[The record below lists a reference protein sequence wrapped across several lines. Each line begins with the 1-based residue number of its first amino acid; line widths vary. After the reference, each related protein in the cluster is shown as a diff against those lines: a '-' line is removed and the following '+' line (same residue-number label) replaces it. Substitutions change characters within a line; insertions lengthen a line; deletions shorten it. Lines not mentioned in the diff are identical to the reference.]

1 MAIAGAQWRL
11 RSGANVEIEGEDN
24 LHQLR
29 PQNNLH
35 RSRRKYNL
43 HQLRPQDKG
52 RARLPKRMNFRK
64 TSKRGEGGVIFNP
77 KIYVAHIGNF
87 TQLNSI
93 YSMLL
98 KS

>member
-1 MAIAGAQWRL
+1 M
-11 RSGANVEIEGEDN
+11 EIEGEDN

-52 RARLPKRMNFRK
+52 RARLPKQMNFRK

-77 KIYVAHIGNF
+77 KNFKHFPKKMQHNFLKIYVANF
-87 TQLNSI
+87 VQKTPV
-93 YSMLL
+93 
-98 KS
+98 KSPI